1 MIQET
6 ITHQD
11 GTANNTQSSQ
21 PSQKKLIFG
30 NILKFKMNSI
40 RRKNDK
46 LKYQLEECNNKCSNS
61 SLCSDTLEEDQNSQ
75 LEVASSSTKTL
86 TSSSTSVSSS
96 SEIPLPVINES
107 QPVVLTSVISFSD
120 KGSIKP
126 ESTAN
131 SSTKSASLFSH
142 FPWNYSSILKHKSST
157 TSDASTTINNSVDNS
172 QEILVHQENPVDST
186 KKKKKLFSFSK
197 REPEP
202 IKNWSIKNN
211 NYSNSTVSTSIE
223 SSDMDQNDSA
233 YETETDSYCCM
244 KKKEKKGKKKNSKSI
259 KTIKTTRRTKL
270 KTLSPKDEEYIEIKK
285 LFQVGLPNKNIL
297 GIIRLQMPTRLIKA
311 HEQFKKELSQ
321 NNNNVSE
328 SVICHRMFHGTKTA
342 FICKPQ
348 HFINNKCALFC
359 KIGCGVCGIVQE
371 GNKTKYSRYNQR
383 MWFAN
388 NSATSLS
395 YCSSNNVKA
404 MFVVDVVSTSPNS
417 ILIIEKDEATIPRYL
432 IVFQ

>member
-21 PSQKKLIFG
+21 LSQKKLIFG
-30 NILKFKMNSI
+30 NVLKFKMNSI

-75 LEVASSSTKTL
+75 LEVA
-86 TSSSTSVSSS
+86 
-96 SEIPLPVINES
+96 IINES
-107 QPVVLTSVISFSD
+107 QPVVSTSVISFSD
-120 KGSIKP
+120 RGSIKP

-202 IKNWSIKNN
+202 IKNWNIKNN

-244 KKKEKKGKKKNSKSI
+244 KKKEKKGKKKSSKSI
-259 KTIKTTRRTKL
+259 KTIKTIRRTKL

-285 LFQVGLPNKNIL
+285 LFQAGLPNKNIL

-311 HEQFKKELSQ
+311 HEQFKRELAQ
-321 NNNNVSE
+321 NNITSE
-328 SVICHRMFHGTKTA
+328 SQICHRMFHGTKTA

>member
-21 PSQKKLIFG
+21 LSQKKLIFG
-30 NILKFKMNSI
+30 NVLKFKMNSI

-107 QPVVLTSVISFSD
+107 QPVVSTSVISFSD
-120 KGSIKP
+120 RGSIKP

-197 REPEP
+197 L
-202 IKNWSIKNN
+202 
-211 NYSNSTVSTSIE
+211 STSIE

-244 KKKEKKGKKKNSKSI
+244 KKKEKKGKKKSSKSI
-259 KTIKTTRRTKL
+259 KTIKTIRRTKL

-285 LFQVGLPNKNIL
+285 LFQAGLPNKNIL

-311 HEQFKKELSQ
+311 HEQFKRELAQ
-321 NNNNVSE
+321 NNITSE
-328 SVICHRMFHGTKTA
+328 SQICHRMFHGTKTA
-342 FICKPQ
+342 FI
-348 HFINNKCALFC
+348 F
-359 KIGCGVCGIVQE
+359 CGIVQE

-417 ILIIEKDEATIPRYL
+417 ILIIEKDEELAFIH
-432 IVFQ
+432 FM